1 MAQLVE
7 QPTEIK
13 ACGNKTK
20 IIKEFI
26 GRVNSKTE
34 QISIAQMDSPQG
46 WEEPGQTPEF
56 DEFTVVLEGALHV
69 KTQTEELVVKS
80 GQAVIVFRG
89 EWVQY
94 SSPDEGGAHY
104 IAVCLPAFSL
114 DSVHRDT

>member
-1 MAQLVE
+1 MIGK
-7 QPTEIK
+7 PTKIE

-26 GRVNSKTE
+26 GQVNSNTE

-46 WEEPGQTPEF
+46 WGEPGQTPEF
-56 DEFTVVLEGALHV
+56 DEFTVVLGGALHV
-69 KTQTEELVVKS
+69 KTQTEKLIVKG
-80 GQAVIVFRG
+80 GQAVIAFKG

-94 SSPDEGGAHY
+94 SSPDEGGAQY

-114 DSVHRDT
+114 DGVHRDV